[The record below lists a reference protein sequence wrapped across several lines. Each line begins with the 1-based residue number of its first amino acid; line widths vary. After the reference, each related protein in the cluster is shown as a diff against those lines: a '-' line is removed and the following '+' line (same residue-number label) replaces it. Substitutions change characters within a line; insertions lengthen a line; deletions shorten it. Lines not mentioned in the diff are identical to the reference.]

1 MSPTRFLAIAILSFA
16 VCAFTQTPASA
27 VSSAAGATGNAAV
40 DQLGI
45 TPYLHLDFDQPTQQA
60 DDEVKAESQPRKEL
74 PKLLDTERSG
84 ARFLPGTQLQND
96 ATCFAIRSYR
106 VVRDGPHSDSTHR
119 DGYTTCVPAARFRVY
134 TTDEHR

>member
-1 MSPTRFLAIAILSFA
+1 MSPTRFFAIAILSFA
-16 VCAFTQTPASA
+16 VCAFAQMPASA
-27 VSSAAGATGNAAV
+27 ISPAAGVTDNAAV
-40 DQLGI
+40 DQLRI
-45 TPYLHLDFDQPTQQA
+45 TPYLHLDFDQPTQQS
-60 DDEVKAESQPRKEL
+60 DDQVKAESQLRKEL
-74 PKLLDTERSG
+74 SKLLDTERSG

-134 TTDEHR
+134 TTDERR